1 MTDPSFYNKSGP
13 FTLGEIA
20 NLSEAE
26 LLDPKHA
33 SLLITDTSTLGK
45 ASTGH
50 ISCLH
55 NSKYIESLANT
66 QASACV
72 LQSKYIKNAPPH
84 LALLLSKHPYRSFGI
99 IAKLFYPSEV
109 KSSFISPN
117 AVIHST
123 AKIGENC
130 SIGHGSIIEENV
142 IIGNNCQIDVNCV
155 ISKGVILGEGC
166 RISAGV
172 TISHAIMG
180 NFVFIKPGARIGQ
193 PGFGFH
199 MDEKGH
205 FDIPQLGRVIIGNDV
220 HIGANTTV
228 DRGSE
233 LDTIIGSGTRID
245 NLVQIAH
252 NVEIGD
258 NCVIVSQVGI
268 AGSTKLGRFV
278 IVAGQ
283 VGIAGH
289 LNIGDKVRI
298 AAQSGIMRD
307 VATGETIAG
316 SPAVPVRDFHKQTIA
331 ITQLIKGKK
340 HV

>member
-26 LLDPKHA
+26 LSDPKHA
-33 SLLITDTSTLGK
+33 SLIITDISTLGK

-55 NSKYIESLANT
+55 NSKYIGNLTNT
-66 QASACV
+66 QASACI
-72 LQSKYIKNAPPH
+72 LQAEHIKNAPPH
-84 LALLLSKHPYRSFGI
+84 LALLIAKHPYRSFGI
-99 IAKLFYPSEV
+99 IAKLFYPTEV
-109 KSSFISPN
+109 KNSFISPS
-117 AVIHST
+117 AVIHPT
-123 AKIGENC
+123 AKIGKNC

-142 IIGNNCQIDVNCV
+142 TIGDYCQIDAHCV
-155 ISKGVILGEGC
+155 ISKGVILGESC
-166 RISAGV
+166 RISACV
-172 TISHAIMG
+172 TISHTIMG

-205 FDIPQLGRVIIGNDV
+205 FDIPQLGRVMIGNDV

-233 LDTIIGSGTRID
+233 LDTVIGSGTRID

-252 NVEIGD
+252 NAEVGE
-258 NCVIVSQVGI
+258 NCVLVAQSGI

-307 VATGETIAG
+307 VAAGETIAG
-316 SPAVPVRDFHKQTIA
+316 SPAVPIRDWHKQTIA
-331 ITQLIKGKK
+331 ITQMIKGKK